1 MATIDS
7 VVAAQTALGERAL
20 STGESK
26 VNDAISAASNWA
38 TAGYAWSGIGI
49 GNHQAPTVKDQFVN
63 VQYVAPTGS
72 PAQLNIEAI
81 NALDPLNLPQ
91 SYAIQTNGLFLANPP
106 QSTVGAF
113 TTPAP
118 TVDFGKIDSY
128 LSGISVP
135 SIDEFTM
142 PELSNIVVK
151 PVPTV
156 SVPVFQQNTQIDTLD
171 KPINQQAY
179 YIAEY
184 ERLRPELKKF
194 IDDGVDSWIAK
205 FAPNYHASLAKIE
218 AKLNDVIDRGRM
230 LRDDYQDK
238 LRIKSR
244 TEAENEFNAVI
255 KGIDDDRKRAGFTS
269 LPQSV
274 SSAKQAAK
282 LAKANALSS
291 QEVAREI
298 RLIEM
303 ETDNIKW
310 AISTSVS
317 LQQSLIQ
324 YFMGYAGVLAQ
335 INEQANAQARTY
347 IDLYST
353 WYEQEYK
360 RVSLQLDMLKTE
372 ASIYETELKSS
383 MAVLEIYRAEL
394 DANKTLLELDGQR
407 LEFVSKQ
414 ISLQLA
420 KVQIYTA
427 LLGSVETRAKVEM
440 SKVDLFGKEIDAHN
454 SQLQG
459 DKIRNDI
466 YLAALQGD
474 EAKLKAEMAKLE
486 AWEKST
492 DVQIKAKNA
501 EIAIQGNTI
510 SKNELLIKKYAAD
523 WDGFKSQLTANGQIF
538 DSTLKGRLAEID
550 AYKSNTALKLDVLKM
565 QYERDRLLLEQD
577 MFNAKQKTEGMRNQ
591 VDSTNQHYQFLGSLT
606 NTIGQMYVGLA
617 SGAVNAQITAFTSA
631 ETAA

>member
-1 MATIDS
+1 MADIDS
-7 VVAAQTALGERAL
+7 VVAAQTALGEPCL
-20 STGESK
+20 SKGESK
-26 VNDAISAASNWA
+26 FNDAINAASNWA
-38 TAGYAWSGIGI
+38 ISGYSWSGIGI
-49 GNHQAPTVKDQFVN
+49 GKYQAPTVKDQFVN
-63 VQYVAPTGS
+63 VEYVAPTGR

-91 SYAIQTNGLFLANPP
+91 SYAIQTDGLFLANPP
-106 QSTVGAF
+106 PSTTGAF

-118 TVDFGKIDSY
+118 TVDFNKIDSY
-128 LSGISVP
+128 LAGIAVP

-156 SVPVFQQNTQIDTLD
+156 SVPVFQQKTQVEALD
-171 KPINQQAY
+171 KPINQQSY

-194 IDDGVDSWIAK
+194 IDNGVDGWIAK
-205 FAPNYHASLAKIE
+205 FAPNYHSALAKVQ

-230 LRDDYQDK
+230 LRDDYQGY
-238 LRIKSR
+238 LRTKSR
-244 TEAENEFNAVI
+244 AEAENEFNATI

-269 LPQSV
+269 LPQAV

-298 RLIEM
+298 RLIEI
-303 ETDNIKW
+303 ETENVKW
-310 AISTSVS
+310 AVSTSVS

-335 INEQANAQARTY
+335 ANEQANAQARAY
-347 IDLYST
+347 VDLYAA
-353 WYEQEYK
+353 WYEQSYK
-360 RVSLQLDMLKTE
+360 RVSLQLDTLKTE
-372 ASIYETELKSS
+372 AAIYETELKSV

-394 DANKTLLELDGQR
+394 DANKTLLELDGQK

-414 ISLQLA
+414 IALQLA

-427 LLGSVETRAKVEM
+427 LLGSVDTRAKVEM
-440 SKVDLFGKEIDAHN
+440 AKIDLFGKEVDAHN

-501 EIAIQGNTI
+501 EIAMQGNTI
-510 SKNELLIKKYAAD
+510 SKNKLLIDKYAAD
-523 WDGFKSQLTANGQIF
+523 WDGFKSELAANGQIF
-538 DSTLKGRLAEID
+538 DSKLKSRLAEID
-550 AYKSNTALKLDVLKM
+550 AYKANIALKLDALKM

-577 MFNAKQKTEGMRNQ
+577 MFNAKQKTEGMKTQ
-591 VDSTNQHYQFLGSLT
+591 VDFMNQHYQFLGSLT
-606 NTIGQMYVGLA
+606 NNIGQMYM
-617 SGAVNAQITAFTSA
+617 GAAAGAINAQVTAFTSA
-631 ETAA
+631 A